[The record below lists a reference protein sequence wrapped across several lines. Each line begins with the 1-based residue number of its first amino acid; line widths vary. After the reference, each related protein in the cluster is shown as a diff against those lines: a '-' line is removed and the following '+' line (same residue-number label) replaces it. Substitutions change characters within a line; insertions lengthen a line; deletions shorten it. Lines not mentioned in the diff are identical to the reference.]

1 MAKTRLKQTRPES
14 AEQLRGKE
22 DSPTTPPARGG
33 SRPRWAF
40 ELGLCAL
47 LFLVVL
53 GAFLPA
59 LRNDFINYDDDFYVT
74 DNSHVRAGF
83 TWASVEWA
91 FRSTE
96 VGNWHPLTWL
106 SHMLDCQVFGLNSW
120 GHHLSSLL
128 IHAANSVLVFLVFRR
143 MTGAVWRSA
152 FVALLF
158 GVHPLHVQSVA
169 WVAER
174 KDVLSTFFFLLTLL
188 AYVEYVT
195 RAEVPGARER
205 DKSETM
211 HPAPRTTFHV
221 SRFTFQ
227 ALSLVLFAL
236 GLMCKP
242 MLVTLPL
249 ILLLLDF
256 WPLHRLSFPFLQHP
270 NTPAL
275 QHSIPPLQVLLEKLP
290 FLALAAA
297 SSALTF
303 LVQQQAGAV
312 ETTTRLALLD
322 RVGNALV
329 AYSRYL
335 GKFLFPTRL
344 AVFYPH
350 PGHWPTA
357 TVLLACLVLIGLTV
371 LMLALRRQR
380 PYLIVGWLWFLV
392 TLIPVIGLV
401 QVGAQSMADRYS
413 YIPLIGLF
421 VIVAWGTHELTEY
434 WRLHPLLPCVLAIGV
449 LLACITLTCHEV
461 AFWKDSGTLFQRALA
476 VTDPN
481 SIAHLHLG
489 NYALL
494 EQGRLDEAISHFRA
508 AINLEPS
515 LADAHS
521 QLGTALYRQGRRE
534 EGVLQLETATRL
546 KPSYAPAHFNLGVAL
561 QNQGRSDDAITQ
573 FREALRCRPDYAEA
587 HNGLGVALETKG
599 QINEGL
605 GHLEEAVRLRPDLA
619 TAHCNL
625 GLALVIKG
633 RRSEAISHF
642 TQALK
647 LRPNYPEAERQLR
660 ALGN

>member
-1 MAKTRLKQTRPES
+1 
-14 AEQLRGKE
+14 
-22 DSPTTPPARGG
+22 
-33 SRPRWAF
+33 
-40 ELGLCAL
+40 LGLCAL
-47 LFLVVL
+47 LFLIVL
-53 GAFLPA
+53 GVFLPA
-59 LRNDFINYDDDFYVT
+59 LRHDFINYDDDFYVT

-83 TWASVEWA
+83 TWASVQWG

-106 SHMLDCQVFGLNSW
+106 SHMLDCQIFGLNAW

-128 IHAANSVLVFLVFRR
+128 IHAANTVLVFLAFRR
-143 MTGAVWRSA
+143 LTGAIWRSA

-174 KDVLSTFFFLLTLL
+174 KDVLSTFFFLATLW
-188 AYVEYVT
+188 AYSRYVEC
-195 RAEVPGARER
+195 RIRSAECGVQRSQAE
-205 DKSETM
+205 
-211 HPAPRTTFHV
+211 HPTSSIPHPTSNITHHASRITFHV
-221 SRFTFQ
+221 SRFTSHASFFY

-242 MLVTLPL
+242 MLVTLPF
-249 ILLLLDF
+249 ILLLLDY
-256 WPLHRLSFPFLQHP
+256 WPLSRLQLKSAFPL
-270 NTPAL
+270 
-275 QHSIPPLQVLLEKLP
+275 LLEKLP

-312 ETTTRLALLD
+312 ETATRLALPD

-335 GKFLFPTRL
+335 GKFLYPTRL

-357 TVLLACLVLIGLTV
+357 TVLLAGLILIGLTV
-371 LMLALRRQR
+371 LMLVLRRQR

-413 YIPLIGLF
+413 YIPLLGLF
-421 VIVAWGTHELTEY
+421 VLVAWGAHELTEY
-434 WRLHPLLPCVLAIGV
+434 WRVHPVFPCAVATGV
-449 LLACITLTCHEV
+449 LLACLALTCHEV
-461 AFWKDSGTLFQRALA
+461 AFWKNSGTLFQRALA
-476 VTDPN
+476 VTDAS

-489 NYALL
+489 NFELL
-494 EQGRLDEAISHFRA
+494 ERGRLDEAISHFRA

-546 KPSYAPAHFNLGVAL
+546 KPSYAPVHFNLGVAL

-573 FREALRCRPDYAEA
+573 FREALRWRPDYAEA
-587 HNGLGVALETKG
+587 HNGLGAALETKG
-599 QINEGL
+599 QLDEGL